1 MEQESFQK
9 QLHQRLLQ
17 MQEDGMKTQKSN
29 PRKKEYQ
36 HPLRHCVLTIM
47 QFYLASTQTI
57 PISP

>member
-17 MQEDGMKTQKSN
+17 MQEDGTKNQKSN
-29 PRKKEYQ
+29 QIMISIPW
-36 HPLRHCVLTIM
+36 HCVLAIM

>member
-29 PRKKEYQ
+29 PRKKDYY
-36 HPLRHCVLTIM
+36 HCVLTIM